1 METLQ
6 VELQDV
12 GGTSWWARLLAAISS
27 PKGSSL
33 LRFVGRVGSEIRY
46 SSDTITTPTPVSPS
60 APEAAWTHVMSHTV
74 QHLIRQI
81 EQDGWV
87 QTGAGSNPW
96 SLTFERPEPE
106 S

>member
-1 METLQ
+1 
-6 VELQDV
+6 
-12 GGTSWWARLLAAISS
+12 
-27 PKGSSL
+27 
-33 LRFVGRVGSEIRY
+33 
-46 SSDTITTPTPVSPS
+46 
-60 APEAAWTHVMSHTV
+60 MSHTV